1 MSSPFNGLSTGERR
15 EKENQEQR
23 SLISI
28 ELFNYLQ
35 DRTTYFVIG
44 LFFAPVLDTLL
55 PVLCRL
61 SLLQLSWSSRR
72 ISCIIGKSAKLL
84 VERML
89 TAWSSTWWRDARHW
103 NPSTH

>member
-1 MSSPFNGLSTGERR
+1 MSSPFNGLSTVERR

-55 PVLCRL
+55 PVLSAGSHFFNYRGL
-61 SLLQLSWSSRR
+61 PGASHALLGSPQNYW
-72 ISCIIGKSAKLL
+72 
-84 VERML
+84 
-89 TAWSSTWWRDARHW
+89 
-103 NPSTH
+103 